1 VFEAVKQR
9 TSNPPR
15 HAVLM
20 KVAFA
25 APVVSPAYD
34 GGDSERDIA
43 QRWDRHW
50 DELRAKR
57 GG

>member
-1 VFEAVKQR
+1 V
-9 TSNPPR
+9 R
-15 HAVLM
+15 HVVLM
-20 KVAFA
+20 TVAFA

-43 QRWDRHW
+43 ARWDRHW
-50 DELRAKR
+50 DELRKQR